1 VVKIVRTNVLIP
13 LVVILVPLAFV
24 VGCTVS
30 EQGATESS
38 DGEQAASEETTGEP
52 PEERTGNETREQTNA
67 EAREGDA
74 IVVQGDTEVRVGT
87 DGIVVRAGDAET
99 RVGSAG
105 SQGSTS
111 ATGSATVS
119 ESPTGEATLEIQG
132 NPGTEFSG
140 TCTVGEEVNEIGGQA
155 PERFTYQLD
164 GRRIECEIRQESAG
178 NLGVVFTAGAST
190 SSVQQINSQGGTINL
205 VYENGS
211 LSSFSSSG

>member
-1 VVKIVRTNVLIP
+1 MKIVRTNVLIP

-24 VGCTVS
+24 VSCTVS

-38 DGEQAASEETTGEP
+38 DGEQAASEETT
-52 PEERTGNETREQTNA
+52 
-67 EAREGDA
+67 
-74 IVVQGDTEVRVGT
+74 
-87 DGIVVRAGDAET
+87 AGLQA
-99 RVGSAG
+99 
-105 SQGSTS
+105 STS
-111 ATGSATVS
+111 ATGSATGS
-119 ESPTGEATLEIQG
+119 ESPTGDATLEIQG

-140 TCTVGEEVNEIGGQA
+140 TCTLGEEVNEIGGQA

-178 NLGVVFTAGAST
+178 SLGFVFTAGAST

>member
-1 VVKIVRTNVLIP
+1 MKVVKTNVLIP
-13 LVVILVPLAFV
+13 LVVILVPLALV

-30 EQGATESS
+30 EQGATGNP

-52 PEERTGNETREQTNA
+52 AGERTGNETREQTNA

-74 IVVQGDTEVRVGT
+74 IMVQAGDNEVRVGP
-87 DGIVVRAGDAET
+87 DGIVVRAGDTET
-99 RVGSAG
+99 RVGGAG

-111 ATGSATVS
+111 PTGSATGS

-132 NPGTEFSG
+132 SPGTEFSG
-140 TCTVGEEVNEIGGQA
+140 TCTVGDEVNEIGGQA

-190 SSVQQINSQGGTINL
+190 SSVQQINSQGGTINI